1 MAFTPNP
8 LAPQAPLPAVDQPAP
23 PAPPVENPPFNGWDV
38 ALLAFIFF
46 LAVNVF
52 LATAI
57 FAAVAMH
64 WEGLTLDQL
73 QHNRQEIVNRL
84 TTDVRLLLPVQV
96 LGYLVGLGFMLAIVR
111 MRYQRDFLLSVR
123 WNWPGRRWAQ
133 FIVLGGVMALI
144 ASLLS
149 TFLPLPKSVPFEKL
163 FQNAQAAYLLA
174 ALGIF
179 FAPVMEEL
187 FFRGFLYPVL
197 ARALGAAAGII
208 LTGFAFMLV
217 HAQQLAH
224 AWSPLLVLFLVGI
237 TLTAVRAKTK
247 SVAASTLVHMGY
259 NGIIFVITY
268 LATDH
273 FRHLERMNR

>member
-1 MAFTPNP
+1 MTNDFPLTPQP
-8 LAPQAPLPAVDQPAP
+8 PPSLPQPALP
-23 PAPPVENPPFNGWDV
+23 EDPPFNGWDV

-64 WEGLTLDQL
+64 WDGLTLDQL

-111 MRYQRDFLLSVR
+111 MRYGRDFLSSVK
-123 WNWPGRRWAQ
+123 WNWPRWRWSRY
-133 FIVLGGVMALI
+133 ILLGGLMALA

-149 TFLPLPKSVPFEKL
+149 AFLPMPKAVPFEKL

-179 FAPVMEEL
+179 LAPVMEEL

-197 ARALGAAAGII
+197 ARPLGATAGIV

-224 AWSPLLVLFLVGI
+224 AWSPLLALFLVGI
-237 TLTAVRAKTK
+237 TLTALRAKTK

>member
-1 MAFTPNP
+1 MTNDFPLTPQP
-8 LAPQAPLPAVDQPAP
+8 PPSLPQPALP
-23 PAPPVENPPFNGWDV
+23 EDPPFNGWDV

-64 WEGLTLDQL
+64 WDGLTLDQL

-133 FIVLGGVMALI
+133 FILLGGVIAFI

-149 TFLPLPKSVPFEKL
+149 TFLPLPKTVPFEKL

-179 FAPVMEEL
+179 LAPVMEEL

-224 AWSPLLVLFLVGI
+224 AWSPLLVLFLVGVA
-237 TLTAVRAKTK
+237 LTAVRAKTK

>member
-1 MAFTPNP
+1 LSSTSNP
-8 LAPQAPLPAVDQPAP
+8 LAPQEPLPALEPTP
-23 PAPPVENPPFNGWDV
+23 PARELSEDPPFNAWDV

-64 WEGLTLDQL
+64 WDGLTLEQL
-73 QHNRQEIVNRL
+73 QQHRQEVVMRL
-84 TTDVRLLLPVQV
+84 TSDVRLLLPVQV

-111 MRYQRDFLLSVR
+111 MRYQRDFLSSVR
-123 WNWPGRRWAQ
+123 WNWPGARWSFYAA
-133 FIVLGGVMALI
+133 LGGLMAV
-144 ASLLS
+144 AAMLLS
-149 TFLPLPKSVPFEKL
+149 IFLPMPKSVPFEKL

-179 FAPVMEEL
+179 LAPVMEEL

-197 ARALGAAAGII
+197 ARGLGAAAGVII
-208 LTGFAFMLV
+208 TGFAFMVV
-217 HAQQLAH
+217 HGPDRGYEWA
-224 AWSPLLVLFLVGI
+224 PLLVLFLVGVM
-237 TLTAVRAKTK
+237 LTAVRAKTK

-268 LATDH
+268 VATDH
-273 FRHLERMNR
+273 FRHLERLNR

>member
-1 MAFTPNP
+1 MASTPNP
-8 LAPQAPLPAVDQPAP
+8 LASQPLPSLGPPAPLPPLPED
-23 PAPPVENPPFNGWDV
+23 PPFNGWDV

-73 QHNRQEIVNRL
+73 QHNRQVIVERL

-111 MRYQRDFLLSVR
+111 MRYQRDFLSSVR

-133 FIVLGGVMALI
+133 FIVLGGVMAFI

-149 TFLPLPKSVPFEKL
+149 TFLPLPNTVPFEKL
-163 FQNAQAAYLLA
+163 FQKAQSEYLLA
-174 ALGIF
+174 ALWICMD
-179 FAPVMEEL
+179 AV
-187 FFRGFLYPVL
+187 LY
-197 ARALGAAAGII
+197 
-208 LTGFAFMLV
+208 
-217 HAQQLAH
+217 
-224 AWSPLLVLFLVGI
+224 
-237 TLTAVRAKTK
+237 
-247 SVAASTLVHMGY
+247 
-259 NGIIFVITY
+259 
-268 LATDH
+268 
-273 FRHLERMNR
+273 ERLCG